1 MESIEYK
8 EWLKSLKPGDMVAI
22 ETITGGPVF
31 RTVVRLTKT
40 QIVLNN
46 SQRFYISSGTIV
58 GGSAFRRTSIMP
70 VTAEIKEKVERSAL
84 IYRIKKS
91 DIRALKTSALIEI
104 LSIIESRT
112 RP

>member
-46 SQRFYISSGTIV
+46 SQRFYICSGTIV
-58 GGSAFRRTSIMP
+58 DGSYYHKTILMP
-70 VTAEIKEKVERSAL
+70 VTAEIKEKAERSAL
-84 IYRIKKS
+84 IYRIKRS
-91 DIRALKTSALIEI
+91 DIRALKTSDLIEI
-104 LSIIESRT
+104 LSIIESET

>member
-8 EWLKSLKPGDMVAI
+8 DWLKSLKPGDIVAI
-22 ETITGGPVF
+22 ETIAGGPVF

-40 QIVLNN
+40 QIVLNS
-46 SQRFYISSGTIV
+46 SQRFYICSGTIV
-58 GGSAFRRTSIMP
+58 GGSYYHKTILMP
-70 VTAEIKEKVERSAL
+70 VTAEIKEKVERSEL

-91 DIRALKTSALIEI
+91 DIRSLKTSDLIEI

>member
-46 SQRFYISSGTIV
+46 SQRFYICSGTLV
-58 GGSAFRRTSIMP
+58 SGSFYHKTILIP
-70 VTAEIKEKVERSAL
+70 VTAEIKEKAERSAL
-84 IYRIKKS
+84 IYRIKRS

-104 LSIIESRT
+104 LSIIESET

>member
-8 EWLKSLKPGDMVAI
+8 EWLKSLKPGDKVVI
-22 ETITGGPVF
+22 ETITGGHVF
-31 RTVVRLTKT
+31 RKVVRLTKT
-40 QIVLNN
+40 QIVLDNAMK
-46 SQRFYISSGTIV
+46 FYISSGLVV
-58 GGSAFRRTSIMP
+58 GGSSYHKTILMP
-70 VTAEIKEKVERSAL
+70 VTAEIKEKAERSAL

-104 LSIIESRT
+104 LSIIESET

>member
-1 MESIEYK
+1 MEYK

-46 SQRFYISSGTIV
+46 CQKFYICSGTIV
-58 GGSAFRRTSIMP
+58 GGSSYNKTSIIP

-91 DIRALKTSALIEI
+91 DIRSLKTSDLIEI

>member
-1 MESIEYK
+1 MEYK
-8 EWLKSLKPGDMVAI
+8 DWLKSLKPGDMVAI

-46 SQRFYISSGTIV
+46 SQRFYICSGTVV
-58 GGSAFRRTSIMP
+58 GGSAFSRTSIMP
-70 VTAEIKEKVERSAL
+70 VTAEIEEKAERSKL
-84 IYRIKKS
+84 IYRIKRS

-104 LSIIESRT
+104 LSIIDNET